1 MSAAHRLAD
10 LYLTASGRIGRRAFI
25 VGLLPLALAWAGF
38 ILLAPTAPDWIARL
52 LAAAL
57 LYLAACVTAQRLH
70 DRGRAGWWA
79 GPLLLAVVLAW
90 TWRETPFG
98 WALGVLLLAPL
109 FDLVVR
115 AGQPG
120 FNRYGAPTG

>member
-1 MSAAHRLAD
+1 MSAAHRLTD
-10 LYLTASGRIGRRAFI
+10 LYLTASGRIGRRAFTF
-25 VGLLPLALAWAGF
+25 GLLPLALVWAGF
-38 ILLAPTAPDWIARL
+38 VLLAPTAPDWTARL

-109 FDLVVR
+109 FDLALR
-115 AGQPG
+115 PG
-120 FNRYGAPTG
+120 RPDFNRYGAPPG

>member
-1 MSAAHRLAD
+1 MSAGHRLSD
-10 LYLTASGRIGRRAFI
+10 LYLTASGRIGRRSFFFAA
-25 VGLLPLALAWAGF
+25 LPLAMIWAAF
-38 ILLAPTAPDWIARL
+38 VLLAPTAPVWMVRP

-79 GPLLLAVVLAW
+79 GPLLAAVVLAW

-109 FDLVVR
+109 FDLAMR
-115 AGQPG
+115 PGQAD
-120 FNRYGAPTG
+120 FNRYGPTTT

>member
-1 MSAAHRLAD
+1 MTRLGD
-10 LYLTASGRIGRRAFI
+10 LYLTASGRIGRRAFTLGI
-25 VGLLPLALAWAGF
+25 LPLALIWAGF
-38 ILLAPTAPDWIARL
+38 VLLAPTALDWIARL

-120 FNRYGAPTG
+120 FNRYGSPTG

>member
-1 MSAAHRLAD
+1 MTRLTD
-10 LYLTASGRIGRRAFI
+10 LYLTGSGRIGRRAFFFG
-25 VGLLPLALAWAGF
+25 VLPLAAAWTALT
-38 ILLAPTAPDWIARL
+38 LLAPDAPDWVERG
-52 LAAAL
+52 LAVAL

-90 TWRETPFG
+90 MWRETPFG

-109 FDLVVR
+109 FDLMVKP
-115 AGQPG
+115 GQAG
-120 FNRYGAPTG
+120 FNRYGPPPI

>member
-1 MSAAHRLAD
+1 VSTGHRLAD
-10 LYLTASGRIGRRAFI
+10 LYLTASGRIGRRAFTF
-25 VGLLPLALAWAGF
+25 GFLPLALVWAVF
-38 ILLAPTAPDWIARL
+38 VLLAPTASVWIARL
-52 LAAAL
+52 LAAVL

-79 GPLLLAVVLAW
+79 GPLLAAVVLAW

-109 FDLVVR
+109 FDLAMR
-115 AGQPG
+115 PGQAD
-120 FNRYGAPTG
+120 FNRYGAPPD